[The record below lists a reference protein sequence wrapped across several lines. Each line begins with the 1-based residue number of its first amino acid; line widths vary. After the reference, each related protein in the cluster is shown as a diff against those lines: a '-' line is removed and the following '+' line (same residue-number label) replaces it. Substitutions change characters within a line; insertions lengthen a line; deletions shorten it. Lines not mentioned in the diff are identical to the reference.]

1 MRSRYWLHTYFKL
14 LLFLVIIIS
23 FFTLIWYLIYL
34 SCILILYLLYSQ
46 YLCRDAYN
54 FTTFI
59 CSFVLHFF
67 LHLSFFLFSGGIF
80 GHQFCSAWWKCIIC
94 FPLDTSF
101 TEIIVRTFWWP
112 SGVAN
117 NFFIFHEPNNMK
129 QNKNNV
135 QDNWILISFLC
146 HVRD

>member
-101 TEIIVRTFWWP
+101 TEIIGLFDDRQGLPITSLYFMNQTIWNKTKTMCRT
-112 SGVAN
+112 
-117 NFFIFHEPNNMK
+117 IEY
-129 QNKNNV
+129 
-135 QDNWILISFLC
+135 L
-146 HVRD
+146 